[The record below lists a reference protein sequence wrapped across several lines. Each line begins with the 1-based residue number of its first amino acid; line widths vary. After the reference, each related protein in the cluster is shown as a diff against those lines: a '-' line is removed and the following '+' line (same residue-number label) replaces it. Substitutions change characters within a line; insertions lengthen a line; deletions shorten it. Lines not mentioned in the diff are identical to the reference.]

1 MGMRSAAGFF
11 RRFFRRGVSDRER
24 PAFVPA
30 VFLVGVV
37 ESLEKD
43 FLLVRAVLVGL
54 GLWQFR
60 DLRVGH
66 VASGC
71 GAMPENRRFP
81 RASSVRWRTARSR
94 ATPAGRAVLISP
106 FTDPGNGT
114 IHALLADEIRARR
127 VLDRRPCRGERAHH
141 AMVRRAQ
148 LPGAQ

>member
-1 MGMRSAAGFF
+1 MRTFAGQRAETKYWVRQGSISQMGMRSAAGFF

-24 PAFVPA
+24 PAFVAA

-60 DLRVGH
+60 DFRVGH

-71 GAMPENRRFP
+71 GGDARE
-81 RASSVRWRTARSR
+81 SSISARIV
-94 ATPAGRAVLISP
+94 G
-106 FTDPGNGT
+106 
-114 IHALLADEIRARR
+114 
-127 VLDRRPCRGERAHH
+127 
-141 AMVRRAQ
+141 
-148 LPGAQ
+148 